1 MEDLENILKDTR
13 CPDGFRSHHHNCP
26 TCNGTEKKFHEVWKK
41 CLCVCH
47 QSTLR
52 RSLAFVDSGGLLIH
66 LHGCKPYEC
75 IGYVFSVSIDGLLGV
90 LWGLGGHI
98 SFWHQELGCII
109 RIKNEPYRGQGDTS
123 FDALS
128 AALWEVLKSKTGG

>member
-1 MEDLENILKDTR
+1 MEELESLLRSAR

-26 TCNGTEKKFHEVWKK
+26 TCHGTEKKFHEVWEE

-52 RSLAFVDSGGLLIH
+52 RSLAFVDGGGMLIH
-66 LHGCKPYEC
+66 LPECKTPC
-75 IGYVFSVSIDGLLGV
+75 RGYVFSVYVGRLLLI
-90 LWGLGGHI
+90 LWRLGGYVG
-98 SFWHQELGCII
+98 FWDQKIGCII
-109 RIKNEPYRGQGDTS
+109 RVGQEPSRGQGSTPL
-123 FDALS
+123 DALS